1 MNLRIES
8 LRLVEL
14 SCWQQL
20 ERAAAERDHAWRTLT
35 LATTDGE
42 VGLART
48 VVLREV
54 DTTARTL
61 VFYTD
66 ARSAKVAQIAAHPVG
81 TLLAWSAALGWQL
94 RLRCHFEVDHGGLA
108 ASSRWARLRLTP
120 AAQDYLSPLA
130 PGSEIGAHQSGPAP
144 REHFAIVSA
153 RVEALDWLELHAEG
167 HRRALFDARGPRW
180 VQP

>member
-20 ERAAAERDHAWRTLT
+20 ERAAAERDHAWRTMT

-42 VGLART
+42 AALART

-54 DTTARTL
+54 DAAARRL
-61 VFYTD
+61 LFYTD
-66 ARSAKVAQIAAHPVG
+66 VRSAKVAQIAAHPVG
-81 TLLAWSAALGWQL
+81 TLLLWSAALGWQL
-94 RLRCHFEVDHGGLA
+94 RLRCRFEVDHGGLA
-108 ASSRWARLRLTP
+108 ASSRWARLRLMP

-130 PGSEIGAHQSGPAP
+130 PGSEIGPHQSGPAP
-144 REHFAIVSA
+144 REHFAVVGA
-153 RVEALDWLELHAEG
+153 GVEAMDWLELHADG

>member
-14 SCWQQL
+14 ACWQQL
-20 ERAAAERDHAWRTLT
+20 ERAAAEPDHAWRTLV
-35 LATTDGE
+35 LATTDGH
-42 VGLART
+42 LAHARM

-54 DTTARTL
+54 DAGARTL
-61 VFYTD
+61 RFYTD
-66 ARSAKVAQIAAHPVG
+66 ARAAKVAQLGAHPRG

-94 RLRCHFEVDHGGLA
+94 RLRCRFEVDHGGLA

-130 PGSEIGAHQSGPAP
+130 PGSEIGTHQAGPAP
-144 REHFAIVSA
+144 REHFAVVSA
-153 RVEALDWLELHAEG
+153 CVEAIDWLELHAEG
-167 HRRALFDARGPRW
+167 HRRALFDAQGPRW

>member
-42 VGLART
+42 AGLART

-54 DTTARTL
+54 DASARML
-61 VFYTD
+61 RFYTD
-66 ARSAKVAQIAAHPVG
+66 VRSAKVAQIAAHPLG

-94 RLRCHFEVDHGGLA
+94 RLRCRLAVDHGGLA
-108 ASSRWARLRLTP
+108 AASRWARLRLTP

-130 PGSEIGAHQSGPAP
+130 PGSEIGTHQAGPAP
-144 REHFAIVSA
+144 REHFAVVSA
-153 RVEALDWLELHAEG
+153 GVEAMDWLELHADG